1 MKVMRVMRM
10 LGWGLIVFQGLT
22 AGAAPAAPKAKKAPP
37 APIWESI
44 AVEPTVA
51 QALLPVFGTNA
62 GKEWSTQPTRKGTGM
77 IFTLIQDGQLGL
89 PAVKAEGRTQVLRRE
104 WAGEPFEIEY
114 YVKFEGDKGASLNL
128 LLYPREETSAPPALL
143 NLSLRAAKGQMT
155 VSAFKDKGIFK
166 SRAYDTILPMWPD
179 FVRIPMEQDM
189 ATLPDIDHRWFQ
201 VRVSSVGGRIQVW
214 VDDRFISEQTFS
226 GADAVRRIE
235 LRIAGEIEL
244 AGWTLKNPPVTDPAY
259 TILPLDGYVRDRQL
273 RPKGVALADSAL
285 PFGQKMDV
293 GGVPFQLVRHPNA
306 TSPDHIDVGR
316 SLIRQGTMEGY
327 FPATDQRLGNAFTPD
342 PARIQLRLPQD
353 QYDTLY
359 VLAAFDEEPDSI
371 PLFSAAFYRPKAGF
385 HEIFEGQVPGLTAD
399 PKQNANCMAV
409 PVKLTDGS
417 AARLWRVAV
426 PLDPARLADFSD
438 LDAVELE
445 LTKKMAIYRSFPDPI
460 NYGWHGAGLPSGVRI
475 YALTL
480 HRAAVEVQLTPDVF
494 GHVWTDPAVPAYHVG
509 LTNRTGVARTVRLT
523 AETVSYDGREK
534 TTQTQT
540 KRLASG
546 GGVDVPFKFKVT
558 RNGLHTLTL
567 RMETEGVTERQEVRY
582 FARLAK
588 DTRAPFWEEG
598 QGPLFGY
605 WSYQGGHDTP
615 PATDIMRVM
624 YAAGARAVPHA
635 PQSGEARQLYDEWK
649 WRDVGVPRAIN
660 VYRDWNDPVKTE
672 AFSNNTTAAIRK
684 YFGDSPEL
692 VTFYA
697 EPAISRELTA
707 GNPPEYWGDPSYVMN
722 GAESNSLANFM
733 QTSRY
738 VSEIVRANWPKAKV
752 LIPWGDPLF
761 VVPMLR
767 AGFPR
772 NLVDGSGLD
781 MIGFE
786 RLPEQQIH
794 QMSTHRLYILREEF
808 RKAGITNPLLAYVE
822 GTFEPTEPGAL
833 TWDEQAERY
842 HRWTLIS
849 LAYGVDRFYS
859 GWFAYDCGDYY
870 GAEHYGGCGIQ
881 RRIPYSDPKP
891 AYAHYATL
899 TRQLDR
905 SHFAGWLPTGS
916 HSVYALKFDRPT
928 GPVHVFWTVRG
939 RRPVELELELD
950 AKLQVTDAMD
960 NTDVLPTTGRRA
972 TLTVGTSPVYV
983 SGVNSLKVASLGG
996 PDHSDSVVEARTR
1009 DEKTWRTGL
1018 LPPEQPVAVEKTI
1031 ARLGDGQWTLAA
1043 SARDEVYE
1051 QNNFDTKR
1059 FPGAMTATVTNDPGR
1074 PEPALAIHLEAQERE
1089 RQLMP
1094 WYSILKPVKPV
1105 EVPGKAVALGLWV
1118 KAASDWGR
1126 VVYNLKDAQGERWI
1140 SIGTKDQWNCND
1152 PHGWSMFNFD
1162 GWRYLRFELPAN
1174 SPYDRYRESGT
1185 VWWGHF
1191 GGDGIVD
1198 LPVKLESIIVERRT
1212 HVLYVNDIQPANPAD
1227 VLLGDLVAEYATE
1240 ADATPAALKLDRIRR
1255 PLPRNPAALAN
1266 PIADLA
1272 AQGTLPAVTLEKVTM
1287 PDWGYD
1293 GTRAHVHFNEMP
1305 DAKEYQ
1311 VWVAAYP
1318 DGRGAV
1324 KIGTMKKSGG
1334 LVNNLRP
1341 AMKLYLWVTY
1351 STAASPAKG
1360 KKAEAGEASR
1370 PSNPLEIELVDAF
1383 SQK

>member
-1 MKVMRVMRM
+1 
-10 LGWGLIVFQGLT
+10 
-22 AGAAPAAPKAKKAPP
+22 
-37 APIWESI
+37 
-44 AVEPTVA
+44 
-51 QALLPVFGTNA
+51 
-62 GKEWSTQPTRKGTGM
+62 M
-77 IFTLIQDGQLGL
+77 I
-89 PAVKAEGRTQVLRRE
+89 
-104 WAGEPFEIEY
+104 
-114 YVKFEGDKGASLNL
+114 KFDSSKGASLNL

-143 NLSLRAAKGQMT
+143 NLNLRAAKGQMT
-155 VSAFKDKGIFK
+155 VSALKGKGIFK
-166 SRAYDTILPMWPD
+166 ARAYNTILPLWPD

-189 ATLPDIDHRWFQ
+189 ANLPDIENRWFQ
-201 VRVSSVGGRIQVW
+201 VRVIDVGGRIQVW
-214 VDDRFISEQTFS
+214 VDDRFIADQALVDS
-226 GADAVRRIE
+226 DAVRRIE
-235 LRIAGEIEL
+235 LKINGGISL
-244 AGWTLKNPPVTDPAY
+244 AGWTLKTMPVTDPAY
-259 TILPLDGYVRDRQL
+259 TILPLDGYVRDRPL
-273 RPKGVALADSAL
+273 RPKGVAVADTAL
-285 PFGQKMDV
+285 TFGQKIDV
-293 GGVPFQLVRHPNA
+293 GGIPFQLVRRPNERA
-306 TSPDHIDVGR
+306 PDHIDVGR
-316 SLIRQGTMEGY
+316 SLVRQGTMEGY
-327 FPATDQRLGNAFTPD
+327 FPTTDQRLGNAFTPD

-353 QYDTLY
+353 TYDALY

-371 PLFSAAFYRPKAGF
+371 PLFFAAFYRPKAGF

-399 PKQNANCMAV
+399 PKQNPNCIPL

-417 AARLWRVAV
+417 AARLWRVTV
-426 PLDPARLADFSD
+426 PLDPARLAGFSD

-445 LTKKMAIYRSFPDPI
+445 LTKKMTIYRSYPDPI
-460 NYGWHGAGLPSGVRI
+460 NYGWHGAGFPSGVRI

-480 HRAAVEVQLTPDVF
+480 HRAPLDVRLDPEVF
-494 GHVWTDPAVPAYHVG
+494 GHVWTDPATPAYRVG
-509 LTNRTGVARTVRLT
+509 VTNRTGLARTVRLT
-523 AETVSYDGREK
+523 AETVSYDGHEK

-540 KRLASG
+540 SRLAPD
-546 GGVDVPFKFKVT
+546 GGVEVPFKFKVT

-567 RMETEGVTERQEVRY
+567 RIETEGVTDRREVRY
-582 FARLAK
+582 FARLPK

-605 WSYQGGHDTP
+605 WSYSGGHDTP
-615 PATDIMRVM
+615 AAPDIMRVM
-624 YAAGARAVPHA
+624 HAAGARAVPHA
-635 PQSGEARQLYDEWK
+635 PKSGEAGQLYDEWK
-649 WRDVGVPRAIN
+649 WRDVGTPRAIN
-660 VYRDWNDPVKTE
+660 VFRNWEDPVKTA
-672 AFSNNTTAAIRK
+672 AFSNNTITAIRK

-697 EPAISRELTA
+697 EPAISREMTA
-707 GNPPEYWGDPSYVMN
+707 GNPPEYWGDPPYVMN
-722 GAESNSLANFM
+722 VAESNSLANFM

-738 VSEIVRANWPKAKV
+738 VSEIVRANWPKAKI

-772 NLVDGSGLD
+772 NLIDGSGLD

-794 QMSTHRLYILREEF
+794 QMSTHRLYILREEY

-849 LAYGVDRFYS
+849 LAYGVERFYS

-891 AYAHYATL
+891 AFVHYATL

-905 SHFAGWLPTGS
+905 SRFAGWLPTGS
-916 HSVYALKFDRPT
+916 HSVYGLKFDRPS
-928 GPVHVFWTVRG
+928 GPVYVFWTVRG
-939 RRPVELELELD
+939 RRPVELELEQD
-950 AKLQVTDAMD
+950 AKLKVTDAMD
-960 NTDVLPTTGRRA
+960 NTDVLPSTGRRA
-972 TLTVGTSPVYV
+972 TITVGTSPIYV
-983 SGVNSLKVASLGG
+983 SGVESLKVASLGA
-996 PDHSDSVVEARTR
+996 PDHSDSVVESRTR

-1018 LPPEQPVAVEKTI
+1018 LPPEQPVVVEKTI
-1031 ARLGDGQWTLAA
+1031 ARLGEGNWAVAA
-1043 SARDEVYE
+1043 QARDEIYE

-1074 PEPALAIHLEAQERE
+1074 PEPALAIRLEKQEKE

-1094 WYSILKPVKPV
+1094 WYSILKPASPV
-1105 EVPGKAVALGLWV
+1105 EVPGKAAALGLWV

-1126 VVYNLKDAQGERWI
+1126 VVYCLRDAQGERWL
-1140 SIGTKDQWNCND
+1140 SIGTRDQWNCND
-1152 PHGWSMFNFD
+1152 PHCWSMFNFD

-1198 LPVKLESIIVERRT
+1198 LPLKLESIIVERRT
-1212 HVLYVNDIQPANPAD
+1212 HVLYVNDIQPADPSD

-1240 ADATPAALKLDRIRR
+1240 ADATAAAVKWDRIRL
-1255 PLPRNPAALAN
+1255 PLPRNPPPMAN

-1272 AQGTLPAVTLEKVTM
+1272 SQGTLPPVTLEKVTM

-1293 GTRAHVHFNEMP
+1293 GTRCHVHFTEATG
-1305 DAKEYQ
+1305 AKEYQ

-1324 KIGTMKKSGG
+1324 TIGTMKKSGG

-1351 STAASPAKG
+1351 STGASPAKG
-1360 KKAEAGEASR
+1360 KTATSGATSR
-1370 PSNPLEIELVDAF
+1370 PSNPLEIDLVDAF